1 MKINVK
7 DSREICQLSVLPYG
21 ECFEVDTPV
30 EFYVEDLAD
39 RYFMKIS
46 GTVPAQ
52 SNNIWNMFVDI
63 RTGTTHSL
71 PRSTL
76 VHPIQAKVE
85 VERL

>member
-7 DSREICQLSVLPYG
+7 DSREIRQLSVLPYG
-21 ECFEVDTPV
+21 ECFEVDTP
-30 EFYVEDLAD
+30 EKFYVEDFAD

-52 SNNIWNMFVDI
+52 SNNIMFVDI
-63 RTGTTHSL
+63 RTGTTYSL

>member
-7 DSREICQLSVLPYG
+7 DSREICQLSALPYG
-21 ECFEVDTPV
+21 ECFEIDTP
-30 EFYVEDLAD
+30 EKFYVEYFAD

-46 GTVPAQ
+46 DYVPAQ
-52 SNNIWNMFVDI
+52 LNNIMFVDI
-63 RTGTTHSL
+63 RTGTTYSL

-76 VHPIQAKVE
+76 VHPIQSKIE